1 MPRPKKGPRLGGSPA
16 HSRLMMANLTA
27 SLINH
32 GRVETT
38 LAKAKAVRP
47 VAEKVI
53 SRARTDGSHNRRVVR
68 RTITDKEAL
77 GKLFTEI
84 GPQYADRPGGYTRIV
99 KLGPRR
105 GDGTEMAVIELVS

>member
-1 MPRPKKGPRLGGSPA
+1 MPRPKKGPRLGGGPA
-16 HSRLMMANLTA
+16 HSRHLMANLTVA
-27 SLINH
+27 LIND

-53 SRARTDGSHNRRVVR
+53 SRARTDGAHNRRMVR
-68 RTITDKEAL
+68 RTIIDREAL
-77 GKLFTEI
+77 GKLFSEI

-105 GDGTEMAVIELVS
+105 GDGTEMAVIELV

>member
-1 MPRPKKGPRLGGSPA
+1 MPRPKKGPRFGGSPA
-16 HSRLMMANLTA
+16 HSRLMMANLTV
-27 SLINH
+27 SLINQ

-47 VAEKVI
+47 VAERVI
-53 SRARTDGSHNRRVVR
+53 SRARTDGAHNRRVVR

-77 GKLFTEI
+77 GKLFTEV

-105 GDGTEMAVIELVS
+105 GDGTEMAIIELV

>member
-1 MPRPKKGPRLGGSPA
+1 MPRPKKGPRFGGSPA
-16 HSRLMMANLTA
+16 HSRHLMANLTVA
-27 SLINH
+27 LINQ

-53 SRARTDGSHNRRVVR
+53 SRARADGSHNRRLVR
-68 RTITDKEAL
+68 RSIGDRQAL
-77 GKLFTEI
+77 TKLFSEI
-84 GPQYADRPGGYTRIV
+84 GPHYADRPGGYTRIV

-105 GDGTEMAVIELVS
+105 GDGTEMAVIELV

>member
-1 MPRPKKGPRLGGSPA
+1 MPRPKKGPRFGGSPA
-16 HSRLMMANLTA
+16 HSRLLMANLTV
-27 SLINH
+27 SLINQ

-53 SRARTDGSHNRRVVR
+53 SRARTDGAHSRRVVR
-68 RTITDKEAL
+68 RTISDREAL
-77 GKLFTEI
+77 GKLFAEI

-105 GDGTEMAVIELVS
+105 GDGTEMAVIELV

>member
-1 MPRPKKGPRLGGSPA
+1 MPRPKKGPRFGGSPD
-16 HSRLMMANLTA
+16 HSRHMMANLTVA
-27 SLINH
+27 LINQ

-53 SRARTDGSHNRRVVR
+53 SKARTDGAHNRRVVR
-68 RTITDKEAL
+68 RTITDREAL
-77 GKLFTEI
+77 GKLFTEV
-84 GPQYADRPGGYTRIV
+84 GPQYAERQGGYTRIV

-105 GDGTEMAVIELVS
+105 GDGAEMAVIELV